1 MGRSH
6 HMGRVKPIQELK
18 RLARE
23 PLLLTCIILVMA
35 SLFVFIVY
43 PLFQIG
49 RTSFFSV
56 DGSFSVAAYKRI
68 LSGGNLL
75 TALTNSLVLAF
86 IVSILSTIIAYIFAY
101 TIAYINVPLK
111 KLFNGIAILP
121 VISPP
126 FVIALSAILLFGRQ
140 GFISNHLLGLQNANI
155 YGLNG
160 LILVQTLTYFP
171 IAFLVLAG
179 LLRSISPALEEASEN
194 LGASKLKTFISV
206 TLPLSTPGIANAYLL
221 VFIQSL
227 ADFGNPMTIG
237 GNYTTVAREIYLQAV
252 GSYDMQAGASLAML
266 LLTITMVVYA
276 IQKFW
281 VGKRSYVTVTGKPTS
296 GRKLIDSGWLKH
308 MMFGI
313 CFSLSVTVILF
324 YILVPIGSFIQL
336 WGINNSFT
344 LDHYKYVFNLG
355 QKAIVDT
362 FTLSLIATPIA
373 GLLGMIIAFLI
384 VRKNFIGKKTMELV
398 SMLSIAIPG
407 TVLGIAYILSFNK
420 APLALTGTAVIII
433 AAFVVRAVPV
443 GIRSGIASLQQIDPS
458 IEEASTNLGANQSQ
472 TFFGIVL
479 PLIKPAFFSGLVYSF
494 VKSMTAMSAV
504 IFLISAR
511 YNLITASILSQVESG
526 RIGVASAYCTILIII
541 MIISLLI
548 LNGMLRLFGG
558 EYDKK
563 TKKTTN
569 NPAGQKPL
577 SM

>member
-1 MGRSH
+1 MKGS
-6 HMGRVKPIQELK
+6 KAIQELK
-18 RLARE
+18 KLTRD
-23 PLLLTCIILVMA
+23 PVLLTCIVLVMA

-49 RTSFFSV
+49 KTSFVNMQGEFSI
-56 DGSFSVAAYKRI
+56 DAYIRI
-68 LSGGNLL
+68 LSGGQLL
-75 TALTNSLVLAF
+75 TALTNSLILAF
-86 IVSILSTIIAYIFAY
+86 IVATISTIIAYTFAY
-101 TIAYINVPLK
+101 TFAYINIPFK

-140 GFISNHLLGLQNANI
+140 GFITSNLLGMENANI

-179 LLRSISPALEEASEN
+179 LLRSISPALEEASQN
-194 LGASKLKTFISV
+194 MGASKFKTFRSV
-206 TLPLSTPGIANAYLL
+206 TLPLSIPGIANAYLL

-266 LLTITMVVYA
+266 LLTVTIIVYI

-281 VGKRSYVTVTGKPTS
+281 VGKKSYVTVTGKPTS
-296 GRKLIDSGWLKH
+296 GRKMIEKGLFRNV
-308 MMFGI
+308 MFGI
-313 CFSLSVTVILF
+313 TFALSITVILF
-324 YILVPIGSFIQL
+324 YLLVPIGSFIKL

-344 LDHYKYVFNLG
+344 LDHYRYVFSLG
-355 QKAIVDT
+355 QKAIFDT

-384 VRKNFIGKKTMELV
+384 VRKQFVGKKTLEMV

-407 TVLGIAYILSFNK
+407 TVLGIAYILSFNQ
-420 APLALTGTAVIII
+420 APLALTGTATIII
-433 AAFVVRAVPV
+433 AAFVVRAIPV
-443 GIRSGIASLQQIDPS
+443 GIRSGVAALQQIDPS
-458 IEEASTNLGANQSQ
+458 IEEASTNLGASQ
-472 TFFGIVL
+472 AKTFFGIVL
-479 PLIKPAFFSGLVYSF
+479 PLIKPAFFSGLVNSF

-504 IFLISAR
+504 IFLISAK

-541 MIISLLI
+541 MIVALLI
-548 LNGMLRLFGG
+548 LNGLLRLFGG
-558 EYDKK
+558 VEHEKK
-563 TKKTTN
+563 QPKKKQKLIKDTTV
-569 NPAGQKPL
+569 GV
-577 SM
+577 